1 MAAASSSSPGRG
13 AMTSESGG
21 VATAGLANSRPARP
35 STCRTLQPWQSVGR
49 SIKEGAMEAAV
60 AEFDPQ
66 QIFDHPDPYP
76 MFAMLRQSQPVM
88 RVEFM
93 NRTSWVL
100 TKYDDCFA
108 VLRDAETYSSRSN
121 AEVGKIMGRTVI
133 EMDGKEHTR
142 HRALVQQVFVPK
154 GLDGLEPVLERIV
167 REIIDRLAGE
177 RSADLVAQFTERF
190 PVQVMAHL
198 VGIPRADYPQFQKW
212 AIDLIG
218 FPKDY
223 PRGYAASA
231 AVHDYLL
238 PIIAERRA
246 RPQDDVITKLVTGTV
261 DGQGLSDEEVVS
273 FLRLLI
279 PAGAETTFRLIGNML
294 FALLTERERWER
306 VRADRALVP
315 WAIEETLRW
324 ETSVLMVSRQTNRA
338 VEIRG
343 VPIAEDEVV
352 SMVVASG
359 NRDEEHYENPD
370 VFDLDR
376 RADDHLAFGF
386 GRHHC
391 LGYHLARLEAR
402 LALNALFDRLPAL
415 RLDPTAPPPTIT
427 GLAFRSPKAL
437 PALLG

>member
-1 MAAASSSSPGRG
+1 
-13 AMTSESGG
+13 
-21 VATAGLANSRPARP
+21 
-35 STCRTLQPWQSVGR
+35 
-49 SIKEGAMEAAV
+49 MEAVA

-66 QIFDHPDPYP
+66 MLFDHPDPYP

-88 RVEFM
+88 RSVFM

-100 TKYDDCFA
+100 TKYDDCLA
-108 VLRDAETYSSRSN
+108 VLKDSDTYSSRSN

-133 EMDGKEHTR
+133 EMDAKEHTR
-142 HRALVQQVFVPK
+142 HRALVQRVFVPR
-154 GLDGLEPVLERIV
+154 GLDGLQPVLEKMLH
-167 REIIDRLAGE
+167 EIIDDLAGKQ
-177 RSADLVAQFTERF
+177 RADMVAHFTECF
-190 PVQVMAHL
+190 PVQVMAHM
-198 VGIPRADYPQFQKW
+198 VGIPRADYPQFQRW

-218 FPKDY
+218 FSKDY

-231 AVHDYLL
+231 AVREYLL

-246 RPQDDVITKLVTGTV
+246 RPCEDVISTLVTGTV

-294 FALLTERERWER
+294 FALLTERDRWER
-306 VRADRALVP
+306 VRADRTLVP
-315 WAIEETLRW
+315 WAVEETLRW
-324 ETSVLMVSRQTNRA
+324 ETSVLMVSRQTNRE

-343 VPIAEDEVV
+343 NAIPADEMV
-352 SMVVASG
+352 SIVVASA
-359 NRDEEHYENPD
+359 NRDEDHYQNPD

-402 LALNALFDRLPAL
+402 LALDAVLDRLPDL
-415 RLDPTAPPPTIT
+415 RLDPEAPPPTIT
-427 GLAFRSPKAL
+427 GLAFRSPKTL
-437 PALLG
+437 PVLLS